1 MVGLHDPR
9 DGGAQVIDHYQSPDG
24 RCTATVHHVTIDIG
38 SERHD
43 DPDGAARVI
52 LARQ

>member
-9 DGGAQVIDHYQSPDG
+9 DTGAQVIDQYQSPDG